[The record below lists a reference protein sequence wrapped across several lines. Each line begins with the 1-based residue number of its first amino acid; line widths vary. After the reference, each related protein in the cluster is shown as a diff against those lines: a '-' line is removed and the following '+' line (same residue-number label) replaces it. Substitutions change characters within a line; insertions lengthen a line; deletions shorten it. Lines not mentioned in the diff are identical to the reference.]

1 LYIHIIRKKE
11 NTVIHI

>member
-1 LYIHIIRKKE
+1 LYIHIKRKKE